1 MSVISDVATFLAAEG
16 LGTEG
21 TDIFHSYLPDSVNS
35 CIAVIDTG
43 GLQPDHYLPTKEP
56 TFQVFIRSTTYSAGK
71 SKLDS
76 VRSALHQ
83 KKNVNLVSGQTY
95 FYFILA
101 LSEGGHLGRN
111 PNGQDEFSINFQART
126 R

>member
-1 MSVISDVATFLAAEG
+1 MSVISDVATYLAAQG

-43 GLQPDHYLPTKEP
+43 GLQPDHNIPTKEP
-56 TFQVFIRSTTYSAGK
+56 TFQVLVRSTSYSAGK
-71 SKLDS
+71 SKLDD
-76 VRSALHQ
+76 VRTALHR
-83 KKNVNLVSGQTY
+83 KANLNLVSGQTY
-95 FYFILA
+95 FYFIFA
-101 LSEGGHLGRN
+101 ISEGGHIGRN
-111 PNGQDEFSINFQART
+111 EAGLDEFSMNFQART